1 MKCMYGK
8 RIIVAMGYRNM
19 KGLSML
25 QVFDKAHNSVNYTQY
40 ISMAPAL
47 HFVNSVFQN
56 KSTVFILKK
65 KIEGEE
71 GAKSLC
77 CGVQEP
83 TPCWSESTL
92 ELFQSVSSSVSSIR
106 NCIIIIIIIF
116 LHGLG
121 RCNFSGIDALP

>member
-1 MKCMYGK
+1 MIYIEEMMMKCMYGK

-65 KIEGEE
+65 KNRRRGGSKEFVLRGS
-71 GAKSLC
+71 GADSVLVRKYV
-77 CGVQEP
+77 G
-83 TPCWSESTL
+83 TL
-92 ELFQSVSSSVSSIR
+92 SVR
-106 NCIIIIIIIF
+106 
-116 LHGLG
+116 
-121 RCNFSGIDALP
+121 